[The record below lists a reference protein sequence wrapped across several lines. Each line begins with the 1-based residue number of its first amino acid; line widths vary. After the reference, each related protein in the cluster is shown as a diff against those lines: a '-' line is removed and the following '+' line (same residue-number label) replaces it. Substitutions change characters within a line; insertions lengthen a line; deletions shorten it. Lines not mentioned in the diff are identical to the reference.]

1 MEIKYLETFK
11 TILVTGSFSK
21 AAQKLNYTQS
31 TITFQI
37 KQIENELGIQLFEK
51 IGRQMKLTKDGKAL
65 LPYVDGV
72 LSSVNDLI
80 QLNQNPLEGSLEIDV
95 AETILCYKLAPV
107 LKEFHRLAPKAK
119 LSIKSTNCYET
130 YNKLKNGTSDIGI
143 FYENINKD
151 MSIFE
156 FHRLG
161 LYLMDCVVSPKVYEE
176 NPNLLSDSISI
187 PFVINEPNCIFR
199 QIFEE
204 NCANE
209 KIDISHTV
217 ELGSIPSIINL
228 VEHDFGMT
236 YLPSFTL
243 EDKLLNKQ
251 LIKIPTAQDNK
262 LLQAVVAIHRNKAK
276 NPLISLFIDLVKQ
289 YIH

>member
-11 TILVTGSFSK
+11 IILNEGSFSK

-37 KQIENELGIQLFEK
+37 KQLENDLGIQLFEK
-51 IGRQMKLTKDGKAL
+51 IGRQMKLTKEGESI
-65 LPYVDGV
+65 LPYVEQV
-72 LSSVNDLI
+72 LNSVNELTQFNKD
-80 QLNQNPLEGSLEIDV
+80 PLEGSLEIDV

-107 LKEFHRLAPKAK
+107 LKEFHHHAPKAK

-130 YNKLKNGTSDIGI
+130 YAKLKDGKSDIGI
-143 FYENINKD
+143 FYDNINQD
-151 MSIFE
+151 MSVLK
-156 FHRLG
+156 FHTLG
-161 LYLMDCVVSPKVYEE
+161 QYAMDCVVSPKVYEE
-176 NPNLLSDSISI
+176 NPQLLEDTISI

-199 QIFEE
+199 QIFEN
-204 NCANE
+204 NCAQE
-209 KIDISHTV
+209 QIEIEHTV

-243 EDKLLNKQ
+243 DDKIVNHQ
-251 LIKIPTAQDNK
+251 LIKLPTNEDGTR
-262 LLQAVVAIHRNKAK
+262 LRAVVATHANKAI
-276 NPLISLFIDLVKQ
+276 NPLITLFIDLVKK
-289 YIH
+289 YVN